1 MDENLVSGFCTYC
14 GNKVMNDRAVVGNVK
29 VTMDRTPEVVNTLK
43 LAKHAM
49 FDGDAY
55 LAENLLNK
63 AMEMNSENSDVWYM
77 DAVLDKKNRSN
88 DLKRA
93 SMYPS
98 LGVFSLEDMDAFK
111 NFNSKNETDGIFII
125 VTILAFFSIFFSI
138 PIGVV
143 MEIYWVIPAVIA
155 VWAVIGTLTYLYI
168 RKKRNDVPPEPTYDA
183 EILSRVGEEI
193 TNKKE

>member
-111 NFNSKNETDGIFII
+111 NFNSKNETDGIFIT

-168 RKKRNDVPPEPTYDA
+168 RKKRNDVPPEPTDDA